1 MDRRDMLGRLGAL
14 GAGLAVGGASL
25 EAADPPDR
33 KEAKGRAAGPMH
45 GPHAHFCGIHI
56 AKKDPKLQWI
66 VQHYCT
72 AHSGADHDEAM
83 FQCILFDSTEK
94 NAKLLGVE
102 YIITDKRYR
111 QLPDDEKKYW
121 HPHTYEVLAGGL
133 IAPGMN
139 PDEEMKFMK
148 AILTTWGK
156 TWHTWPDPRT
166 PVPLGEPLLIWALTG
181 DGQADEKVIADRDRQ
196 FGVSTAKIRAQRS
209 QEIGWEVPQVALP
222 KSVNDVGRQWT
233 NEGEDKPTRKKR

>member
-1 MDRRDMLGRLGAL
+1 MDRREMLGWVGAM
-14 GAGLAVGGASL
+14 GAGLAAGGPSL
-25 EAADPPDR
+25 QAADHPDR
-33 KEAKGRAAGPMH
+33 KEANGRAAGPMH

-94 NAKLLGVE
+94 NAKLVGVE

-148 AILTTWGK
+148 VILTTWGK

-181 DGQADEKVIADRDRQ
+181 DGQADEKVIAARDQR
-196 FGVSTAKIRAQRS
+196 FGVSTAKIREQRS
-209 QEIGWEVPQVALP
+209 QEIGWEVPQVSLP
-222 KSVNDVGRQWT
+222 KSVHDVGRQWT